1 MVAIG
6 IDLGTTYSCVAVWR
20 GGVAEVIANDQG
32 NRTTPSYVAFTPT
45 DRLIGESAKNQAP
58 FNPWNTVFGAKRL
71 IGRRFDD
78 VGVQMDLRHWPFHV
92 INENGKPKIIVEH
105 KGEKKKFAPE
115 EISSMVLFRM
125 RQVAEA
131 YLGVKVDKAVITV
144 PAYFNDSQRQATRAA
159 ATIAGLEVLRIT
171 NEPTAAALAYG
182 LERDT
187 KGDKN
192 VLVYDLGGGTFDVS
206 VLSIGE
212 NEEGT
217 IYEVKAT
224 AGNTRL
230 GGEDFDNRLVAYF
243 AEDFRK
249 KYGTDIIGNARATRR
264 LKAASERAKRFLT
277 SATEATVEVESLCD
291 GIDYQGKIT
300 RALFEELCSDLFQ
313 DTLEPVQQALDDA
326 KIQKSDIE
334 DIILIGGSTRIP
346 KIRRMLSEFFDGRT
360 LTTSINP
367 DEAVALGAAIQA
379 AILSGEHHEKIN
391 DLLLVDVVP
400 LSLGVETSRGLMYKV
415 IQRNTAIPCS
425 NTKDLTTL
433 EDYQTTMTIEVFE
446 GERSLTK
453 DNNLLG
459 VFDLN
464 GIPPA
469 PRGVAKIFITFDID
483 VNGILTVTAQDR
495 STGNLKKIIIR
506 NEHRLNQQEIN
517 KMIADAVRYR
527 EEDRERKL
535 CLEARNQLESYVY
548 GVKQTVTEK
557 GEKLTEAEKATMFN
571 ECEDAITWLD
581 VNGDCLREEYERKL
595 TELMRRW
602 SPIMQKYYD
611 HSWKHRSKRLRGD
624 SFTIE
629 LNEGE
634 IATMEQ
640 LQAGVFGIAGAVG
653 SSGKAGSLEET
664 ESAAPGP
671 SEVAELPAVPGP
683 SEVAEL
689 PAVPGSSGMSR
700 VSTPGR
706 PGTSGTSS

>member
-1 MVAIG
+1 MSKMVAIG

-360 LTTSINP
+360 LTTAINP

-671 SEVAELPAVPGP
+671 SEVAELPAVPG
-683 SEVAEL
+683 
-689 PAVPGSSGMSR
+689 SSGMSR

>member
-1 MVAIG
+1 MSKMVAIG

-640 LQAGVFGIAGAVG
+640 LQAGVFGIA
-653 SSGKAGSLEET
+653 
-664 ESAAPGP
+664 
-671 SEVAELPAVPGP
+671 
-683 SEVAEL
+683 
-689 PAVPGSSGMSR
+689 
-700 VSTPGR
+700 
-706 PGTSGTSS
+706 